1 MENSQGGVLTEQ
13 HLAVFGTILQCFAR
27 YELTIEQ
34 VIANVLQTDVSS
46 IPILMRHH
54 DFLAKRLALLDL
66 LRDKSI
72 PNDRW
77 ERRFA
82 HLAVPHCHVGLR
94 DHIAHSTWMASPET
108 KSIQPDWILRPTPS
122 IEPTCLG
129 PKPENSSYTFQSL
142 GEIAANL
149 VKSHAQFH
157 AYLIE
162 ADLIANKGL

>member
-1 MENSQGGVLTEQ
+1 MSGNGKRRKKIISCRCSQRTNLRAGNIMENSQRGVLTEQ

-72 PNDRW
+72 PNGTNIKLSWSVTRCSGSRKPRAVLRSQVCRRTGLAKNDR
-77 ERRFA
+77 RS
-82 HLAVPHCHVGLR
+82 C
-94 DHIAHSTWMASPET
+94 
-108 KSIQPDWILRPTPS
+108 
-122 IEPTCLG
+122 
-129 PKPENSSYTFQSL
+129 
-142 GEIAANL
+142 
-149 VKSHAQFH
+149 
-157 AYLIE
+157 
-162 ADLIANKGL
+162 